1 MHYLHSLQSYKI
13 TLMKKTKQNKK
24 QRKKKKKLEWQ
35 LLWKMGFQIAK
46 LLFIWTRWLEL
57 I

>member
-1 MHYLHSLQSYKI
+1 MDYLHSLQSYKI